1 MAEYTAFNCTV
12 IGQRYIDKAAPCE
25 DYSVSWNEGDVHI
38 AITADGHG
46 DKTCFRSY
54 VGSKMA
60 CQAALESMQ
69 EFAAGVRDNG
79 LEEQLLTPKGGS
91 KLATSLFEVILD
103 RWKRMI
109 MAQLQENPPTEE
121 EYESTGAQNA
131 AIYRAGKH
139 LEHIYGTTLIAM
151 LKTSRYLLVLHQ
163 GDGRCVVFHE
173 NGKVDQPVPWDP
185 RCEGRSTASLC
196 DSDVLKH
203 WRYLIIDL
211 QKDKIIGSFA
221 ISDGIEDSFE
231 EMKELHAY
239 LCMHVSD
246 YVRLGH
252 DAYCAALP
260 EHFAALTK
268 NGSQDDISL
277 GGILDAAA
285 AEKYA
290 PLYVKLYGYYTAK
303 AERRRATER
312 LNSMQRKTEYLTD
325 QLQKAKAE
333 YQAAREHQQEKKS
346 ILERLFAQLEIA
358 RDDCDNSERA
368 QGQSEEK
375 LAKIQAEYDAYM
387 QLRQTF
393 VDKAEENRLKME
405 ALSEDIRNYTVEPP
419 ARTVNAEP
427 LYVQPTEATP
437 GFDTLLTPGESA
449 VGAPEKPA
457 VGAPEEPVVDVP
469 QESAVGAPEEPAA
482 DVAPVEAAS
491 EEPAES
497 AASDETTEAASDDQ
511 SEEDTDAENK
521 KCGLCFWKKD
531 N

>member
-25 DYSVSWNEGDVHI
+25 DYSVSWNQEDVHI

-60 CQAALESMQ
+60 CLAALESMQ

-109 MAQLQENPPTEE
+109 MAQLQENPPTQE
-121 EYESTGAQNA
+121 EYESTGERNA

-196 DSDVLKH
+196 DADVLKH

-268 NGSQDDISL
+268 NGSQDDISI
-277 GGILDAAA
+277 GGILDPAA

-303 AERRRATER
+303 GEHRRATER

-325 QLQKAKAE
+325 QLKKAKAE
-333 YQAAREHQQEKKS
+333 YQAAQEQRQAKKNF
-346 ILERLFAQLEIA
+346 LERLFAQLESA

-368 QGQSEEK
+368 QEQSEEK
-375 LAKIQAEYDAYM
+375 LANIQAEYDAYM

-405 ALSEDIRNYTVEPP
+405 ALSEDIRNYTVEPT

-427 LYVQPTEATP
+427 LYVQPTEETP
-437 GFDTLLTPGESA
+437 GFDSLLTHGEPDVA
-449 VGAPEKPA
+449 IPAEPAAGTPQEPA
-457 VGAPEEPVVDVP
+457 VDAT
-469 QESAVGAPEEPAA
+469 QESAVDAPQEPAVDAPEEPAENT
-482 DVAPVEAAS
+482 APA
-491 EEPAES
+491 
-497 AASDETTEAASDDQ
+497 DQ
-511 SEEDTDAENK
+511 SGEDTDTEDNK
-521 KCGLCFWKKD
+521 SGLCFRKKD